1 VLAPLKGSFVHVVQP
16 LFIQLGRGILTL
28 PGRRGLVETVRGLRT
43 LLYLAKLDP
52 QVFCGM
58 IEEDMWEIIIAAM
71 PESKDMYFSVAA
83 EFLELGVGCGVFE
96 RQELISRKA
105 MELIEA
111 CDPKRVVMYRKFILA
126 LRRADDGSPFGQ
138 WLEASEQWSAVDAIL
153 QAIEEEEE
161 KNKIPIRTAAEA
173 RQLRF
178 EKLAQPRLPDA
189 PPPPPK
195 PVSADTRRAP
205 GLGVSLADH
214 VPSPAD
220 GTDGP
225 TLPQV
230 AVANGAERAG
240 PGAAAAVHLAEAG
253 PGAADGYQGVA
264 VDLTSP
270 PNADAPEHA
279 AFPPAFPPA
288 PDAGGSTVIDSPLV
302 VRE

>member
-1 VLAPLKGSFVHVVQP
+1 
-16 LFIQLGRGILTL
+16 
-28 PGRRGLVETVRGLRT
+28 
-43 LLYLAKLDP
+43 
-52 QVFCGM
+52 
-58 IEEDMWEIIIAAM
+58 MWGIIIAAM

-161 KNKIPIRTAAEA
+161 KNKIPIRTAA
-173 RQLRF
+173 
-178 EKLAQPRLPDA
+178 
-189 PPPPPK
+189 
-195 PVSADTRRAP
+195 
-205 GLGVSLADH
+205 
-214 VPSPAD
+214 
-220 GTDGP
+220 
-225 TLPQV
+225 
-230 AVANGAERAG
+230 
-240 PGAAAAVHLAEAG
+240 AVHLAEAG